1 MFDQGSHGRLRDDDD
16 FATALDQ
23 ELGVLRSHR
32 PQHFAHIVEQGRN
45 ASSQRRGQCVP
56 KYFGRIVARR

>member
-1 MFDQGSHGRLRDDDD
+1 MFDQGSHGRLGHDGD

-23 ELGVLRSHR
+23 KVGVLRSHR

-45 ASSQRRGQCVP
+45 AGGQRRDQCVP
-56 KYFGRIVARR
+56 EDFGRTVARR